1 MLAAPVAETSQQNR
15 EYGRHRN
22 GVTETTPRS
31 TNVWSEIAAAFVANR
46 NPSAHDRDEWDD
58 LPNLVPH
65 YDLSGDALAGGD
77 NVSPGR
83 TPRALPPRS
92 LGADGRPQQTVRPGT
107 ATVEQ
112 EHSSGSL
119 I

>member
-1 MLAAPVAETSQQNR
+1 MFRAEEMGLSISTFQRLVLDVASGRMLAAPVAETSQQNR

-31 TNVWSEIAAAFVANR
+31 TNVWS
-46 NPSAHDRDEWDD
+46 
-58 LPNLVPH
+58 
-65 YDLSGDALAGGD
+65 
-77 NVSPGR
+77 
-83 TPRALPPRS
+83 